1 MNFEWDDK
9 KNEANLKKHKISFNE
24 AVLVFY
30 DPFAQIEESTKAEEQ
45 RLTIIGSIEKGVVF
59 VVYIEKKGSS
69 VRIISARKAKKKERK
84 FYEAQWE
91 NI

>member
-84 FYEAQWE
+84 FYETQWE

>member
-24 AVLVFY
+24 AVIVFY